1 METNF
6 EELKVFM
13 SGVKSVEE
21 WNDKREQAKG
31 IFHSKLINELDS
43 SGYIKKVLKKV

>member
-1 METNF
+1 MKTNF

-21 WNDKREQAKG
+21 WNDKRQQAKE
-31 IFHSKLINELDS
+31 IFDTKVINELDC